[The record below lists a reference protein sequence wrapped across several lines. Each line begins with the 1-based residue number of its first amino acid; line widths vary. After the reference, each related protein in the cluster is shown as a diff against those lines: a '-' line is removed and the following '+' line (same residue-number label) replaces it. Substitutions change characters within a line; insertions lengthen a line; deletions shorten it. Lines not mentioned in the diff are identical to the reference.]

1 MLKKELVIAL
11 IPARGGSKRLPKK
24 NIRPLLGK
32 PLIVWTI
39 EHARASRYIDR
50 VIVST
55 DDEEIAKIAQKHGAE
70 VPFMRPKELATDEAK
85 GIDVVLHAIEFLDKQ
100 LGKDFVLVCLQPTSP
115 LRTSEDI
122 DKALEEFLKNPKAEA
137 IVSVCECEHHP
148 LWSGVLPE
156 DRNMKNF
163 LKPDIINKNSQ
174 ELPKYYRLNGAIYI
188 GRASYL
194 RKNKSFFGEK
204 TYAYVMPSFRSVD
217 IDTIL
222 DFKFAEFL
230 LREVLENKEVK

>member
-1 MLKKELVIAL
+1 MEYSGLMDEGSILGY
-11 IPARGGSKRLPKK
+11 IPRIPNNADPA
-24 NIRPLLGK
+24 
-32 PLIVWTI
+32 IVRAEPT
-39 EHARASRYIDR
+39 HAFIHFCS
-50 VIVST
+50 
-55 DDEEIAKIAQKHGAE
+55 
-70 VPFMRPKELATDEAK
+70 
-85 GIDVVLHAIEFLDKQ
+85 AIEFLDKQ